1 MVVGVCKS
9 LEEGRTYS
17 YADLSERFG
26 LRKAEFAQILDYLID
41 RGCLKPKLFESVCP
55 DGATVVACTPLE
67 HRATSAA
74 HCRAPAATAAKVHVS
89 CPPCPRAGASPPGR

>member
-26 LRKAEFAQILDYLID
+26 LRKAEFEQVLDYLID
-41 RGCLKPKLFESVCP
+41 RGCLKPKLFEP
-55 DGATVVACTPLE
+55 AHLDGATVMTCVPFERHARWE
-67 HRATSAA
+67 A
-74 HCRAPAATAAKVHVS
+74 
-89 CPPCPRAGASPPGR
+89 